1 MDPDAI
7 VNFLGNQRDEAPDD
21 LQEVF
26 LTIEDQWERKLWHQL
41 TDTLLE
47 YFSNDGSASQR
58 ILMFEKFI
66 LTFADK
72 INQLKL
78 VSLGLSASTQC
89 DGESTPEL
97 GTPLLIGT

>member
-7 VNFLGNQRDEAPDD
+7 SNFLADQRDEAPED

-47 YFSNDGSASQR
+47 YFSKDESAKQR
-58 ILMFEKFI
+58 IPIFQAFI

-78 VSLGLSASTQC
+78 VSLGLSASAQC
-89 DGESTPEL
+89 DGESQCQSH
-97 GTPLLIGT
+97 ICQS